1 MLDVLLPLR
10 PQVSRAPFRGREG
23 ERVGL
28 PALLDAWLVGATSEH
43 HPHPTEEEFGPEL
56 KGAEQS

>member
-1 MLDVLLPLR
+1 MLDVSLPLR
-10 PQVSRAPFRGREG
+10 PHGSRTPFRGREG

-28 PALLDAWLVGATSEH
+28 LALLGAWPVGATSEH